1 MHVRA
6 YADLMKTS
14 AASVFNPV
22 SQNRQNQKGLYGSP
36 LQFGAR
42 HCNFGRD
49 RMESRSKNEML
60 LLDDFAAWCAIH
72 ISLLRQLR
80 S

>member
-6 YADLMKTS
+6 YADMMKTS
-14 AASVFNPV
+14 AATAFNPV
-22 SQNRQNQKGLYGSP
+22 PQNRQNEDELYGSP

-49 RMESRSKNEML
+49 RGESRSKNEML
-60 LLDDFAAWCAIH
+60 LLDDFGAWCAID
-72 ISLLRQLR
+72 I
-80 S
+80 